1 MSKVWSKRFDSSLN
15 PFIEKFNASIC
26 FDKKLI
32 LEDIECSIAHAKML
46 GHTQVISSQE
56 ALKIIRG
63 LENIKSEF
71 LEGKFS
77 PGAPSEDIH
86 YCIEEKLIKL
96 IGETGKK
103 LHTGR
108 SRNDQVGTDLRLWL
122 RKEID
127 NLDLLIIELQK
138 ALFNIAKANVYT
150 LIPGYTHMQRAQP
163 LSLAHHMLAYLEMF
177 QRDRERL
184 KEVRSRVNTSP
195 LGAAA
200 LAGTKIKIDRNFTA
214 EELGFEKIYK
224 NSIDAVSDRDF
235 CVEFVSASALVMSHL
250 SKISEEI
257 ILWVTDEFSFAK
269 LTDKCATGS
278 SLMPQKKN
286 PDVPEL
292 IRGKTGRV
300 YGNLQALLT
309 MIKGV
314 PLSYNKDFQ
323 EDKEPI
329 FDTVETISSC
339 LQAMTILI
347 SEGIEFNVDNLADS
361 VDNDFSNATDLADY
375 LVGKNVPFRSA
386 YQVVGEIVKYCLKRK
401 ILFKNLRIDELKK
414 FHNKFEEDIFENIHP
429 INVVKSRISKG
440 GTGFVQVEIEIKN
453 WQKKLLL

>member
-300 YGNLQALLT
+300 YGHLQGLLT

-361 VDNDFSNATDLADY
+361 VENDFSNATDLADY

-401 ILFKNLRIDELKK
+401 ILFKNLTIDEFKK

>member
-77 PGAPSEDIH
+77 PGAPYEDIH

-300 YGNLQALLT
+300 FGHLQGLLT

-329 FDTVETISSC
+329 FDTVETTSSC
-339 LQAMTILI
+339 IQAMTILI

-429 INVVKSRISKG
+429 SNVVKSRISKG

>member
-1 MSKVWSKRFDSSLN
+1 MSKVWSNRFDSSLN
-15 PFIEKFNASIC
+15 PFIDEFNASIS

-32 LEDIECSIAHAKML
+32 IEDIDCSIAHAKML
-46 GHTQVISSQE
+46 GKTKVISSNE
-56 ALKIIRG
+56 SVKIVKG
-63 LENIKSEF
+63 LEIIKKDF
-71 LEGKFS
+71 ILGKFS

-86 YCIEEKLIKL
+86 YCIEEKLINL

-108 SRNDQVGTDLRLWL
+108 SRNDQVGTDIRLWL
-122 RKEID
+122 RKKID
-127 NLDLLIIELQK
+127 IIDILIVKLQNS
-138 ALFNIAKANVYT
+138 LFSIAESNIYT

-163 LSLAHHMLAYLEMF
+163 LSLAHHLLAYLEMF

-184 KEVRSRVNTSP
+184 QEVRSRVNISP

-200 LAGTKIKIDRNFTA
+200 LAGTKIKIDRYFTA
-214 EELGFEKIYK
+214 EELGFQNIYK

-235 CVEFVSASALVMSHL
+235 CIEFVSTSALIMSHL
-250 SKISEEI
+250 SRISEEI

-269 LTDKCATGS
+269 LTDRCATGS

-300 YGNLQALLT
+300 YGNLHALLT
-309 MIKGV
+309 IVKGV

-329 FDTVETISSC
+329 FDTVDTISAC
-339 LQAMTILI
+339 LKAMTILLN
-347 SEGIEFNVDNLADS
+347 EGIEFNVERLMDS
-361 VDNDFSNATDLADY
+361 VQNDFSNATDLADY
-375 LVGKNVPFRSA
+375 LVGKKVPFRKA
-386 YQVVGEIVKYCLKRK
+386 YQIVGDIVKYCLTKD
-401 ILFKNLRIDELKK
+401 ILFKDLNLEEFQK
-414 FHNKFEEDIFENIHP
+414 FHSEFKEDIFEKLNP
-429 INVVKSRISKG
+429 MNVVKSRNSIG
-440 GTGFVQVEIEIKN
+440 GTGFDQVELEVNN
-453 WQKKLLL
+453 WKKKLLI

>member
-1 MSKVWSKRFDSSLN
+1 MSKVWSNRFNSSLN
-15 PFIEKFNASIC
+15 PFIEEFNASIS
-26 FDKKLI
+26 FDKTLFF
-32 LEDIECSIAHAKML
+32 EDIDCSIAHAKML
-46 GHTQVISSQE
+46 GKTKVLPINESQ
-56 ALKIIRG
+56 KIIEG
-63 LENIKSEF
+63 LQTIKQEF
-71 LEGKFS
+71 IDGKFL

-86 YCIEEKLIKL
+86 YSIEEKLINL

-108 SRNDQVGTDLRLWL
+108 SRNDQVGTDIRLWL
-122 RKEID
+122 RKKID
-127 NLDLLIIELQK
+127 NIDSLLAELQK
-138 ALFNIAKANVYT
+138 SLYLIAESNIYT

-163 LSLAHHMLAYLEMF
+163 LSFAHHLLAYLEMF

-184 KEVRSRVNTSP
+184 KEVRARVNISP

-200 LAGTKIKIDRNFTA
+200 LAGTKIKIDRYFTA
-214 EELGFEKIYK
+214 EELGFENIYK

-235 CVEFVSASALVMSHL
+235 CIEFASSSALVMSHL
-250 SKISEEI
+250 SRISEEI

-300 YGNLQALLT
+300 YGHLQSLLT
-309 MIKGV
+309 IIKGV

-329 FDTVETISSC
+329 FDTVDTITSC
-339 LQAMTILI
+339 LKAMTILLN
-347 SEGIEFNVDNLADS
+347 EGLEFNVEKLMDS
-361 VDNDFSNATDLADY
+361 VNNDFSNATDLADY
-375 LVGKNVPFRSA
+375 LVVKEVPFREA
-386 YQVVGEIVKYCLKRK
+386 YQVVGDIVKHCLTKN
-401 ILFKNLRIDELKK
+401 ILFKDLNLKEFQT
-414 FHNKFEEDIFENIHP
+414 FHNEFKEDIFEKLNP
-429 INVVKSRISKG
+429 INVVKSRNSLG
-440 GTGFVQVEIEIKN
+440 GTGFDQVTIELNNWKN
-453 WQKKLLL
+453 KLFI

>member
-56 ALKIIRG
+56 ALKIISG
-63 LENIKSEF
+63 LENIKNEF

-300 YGNLQALLT
+300 YGHLQALLT
-309 MIKGV
+309 MIKAV